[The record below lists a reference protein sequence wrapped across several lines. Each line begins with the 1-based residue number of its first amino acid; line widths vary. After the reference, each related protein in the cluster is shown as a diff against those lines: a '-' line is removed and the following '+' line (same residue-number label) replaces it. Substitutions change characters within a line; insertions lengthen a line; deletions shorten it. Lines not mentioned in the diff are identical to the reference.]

1 MMQAMDQL
9 DLTVADVHA
18 ETALIRAIK
27 LTRPHGEPLPSW
39 EAGAHVKVRLPDG
52 SERSY
57 SLINTSLDPAAT
69 TRPHAYRLG
78 VRLEQPSQG
87 GSKFMH
93 TLNVGDV
100 VSVSAPRNNFPL
112 QPTPKPVVLLAG
124 GIGVTPMLSMA
135 AALTAGERPYRFIYA
150 GRSRDQLAFLRESE
164 TLSGEHLTIHT
175 DDAGGIFDVNGLMAS
190 LTAGEPLYLCGPKPM
205 IDTAIQSAR
214 DLGWAEGRLR
224 FELFAT
230 VEPLAGDQP
239 FEVVLNNSGKTFVI
253 PPDKTILA
261 VLIAA
266 GEDPLHDCQRG
277 DCGICQ
283 VNVIEGT
290 PDHRDYILTDAEKA
304 AGKVMQICVSRAKT
318 PRLVLDL

>member
-1 MMQAMDQL
+1 MMQAMDQF
-9 DLTVADVHA
+9 DLTVTDVYA

-93 TLNVGDV
+93 ALNVGDV

-112 QPTPKPVVLLAG
+112 QPSPKPVVLLAG
-124 GIGVTPMLSMA
+124 GIGVTPVLSMA
-135 AALTAGERPYRFIYA
+135 ATLSASERPYRFIYA
-150 GRSRDQLAFLRESE
+150 GRSRDQLAFLDESE
-164 TLSGEHLTIHT
+164 ALNRDRLTIHT
-175 DDAGGIFDVNGLMAS
+175 DDVAGIFDVKGLMAS
-190 LTAGEPLYLCGPKPM
+190 LTDGEPLYLCGPKPM
-205 IDTAIQSAR
+205 IDTAIESAK
-214 DLGWAEGRLR
+214 DLGWPDGRLR
-224 FELFAT
+224 FEIFAAVT
-230 VEPLAGDQP
+230 PVEGDQP
-239 FEVVLNNSGKTFVI
+239 FEVVLNNSGKTFLI
-253 PPDKTILA
+253 SPGKTILA
-261 VLIAA
+261 VLLEA

-283 VNVIEGT
+283 VGVIEGT
-290 PDHRDYILTDAEKA
+290 PDHRDYILTDAERA
-304 AGKVMQICVSRAKT
+304 AGKVMQICVSRSKT

>member
-1 MMQAMDQL
+1 MHAMDQF
-9 DLTVADVHA
+9 DLTVSDIRA
-18 ETALIRAIK
+18 ETTMIRAIT
-27 LTRPHGEPLPSW
+27 LARPHGEPLPSW
-39 EAGAHVKVRLPDG
+39 EPGAHVRVRLPDG
-52 SERSY
+52 GERSY

-93 TLNVGDV
+93 ALKVGDV
-100 VSVSAPRNNFPL
+100 VSVSTPRNNFPL
-112 QPTPKPVVLLAG
+112 EPTSKPVVLLAG
-124 GIGVTPMLSMA
+124 GIGVTPILSMA
-135 AALTAGERPYRFIYA
+135 AALAAAMRPYRFIYA
-150 GRSRDQLAFLRESE
+150 GRSRDQLAFLDESDALNRER
-164 TLSGEHLTIHT
+164 LTIHT
-175 DDAGGIFDVNGLMAS
+175 DDIGGLYDVRALMAS
-190 LTAGEPLYLCGPKPM
+190 LANDDPLYLCGPKPM
-205 IDTAIQSAR
+205 IDVAIQSAK
-214 DLGWAEGRLR
+214 DLRWADGRLR
-224 FELFAT
+224 FELFAS
-230 VEPLAGDQP
+230 VVPVAGDQP
-239 FEVVLNNSGKTFVI
+239 FEVVLNSSGKTLLI

-261 VLIAA
+261 VLIEA

-304 AGKVMQICVSRAKT
+304 AGKIMQICISRSKT